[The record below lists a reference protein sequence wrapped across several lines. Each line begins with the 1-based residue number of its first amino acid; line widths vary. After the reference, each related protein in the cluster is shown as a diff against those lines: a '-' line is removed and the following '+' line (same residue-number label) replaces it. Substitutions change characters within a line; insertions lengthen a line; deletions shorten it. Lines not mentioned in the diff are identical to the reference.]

1 MRSGRCWSLT
11 VRGLVNRM
19 RFHRVPALSL
29 VPEARPSPNSCCPTT
44 APVSLSLT
52 VVVAGGVAQDV
63 VGLCESGRVVGE
75 HRTGQ
80 RVGADGVDDA
90 QDLGPVGVVV
100 DVNGDDRAE
109 ELLDHVIGGG
119 PIGPT

>member
-1 MRSGRCWSLT
+1 M
-11 VRGLVNRM
+11 VRGDTQRS
-19 RFHRVPALSL
+19 RFSWEPALSL
-29 VPEARPSPNSCCPTT
+29 VPEARPPPNSCCPTT

-63 VGLCESGRVVGE
+63 VGLCESGRIVGE

-80 RVGADGVDDA
+80 RVGAGSVDDA
-90 QDLGPVGVVV
+90 QDRGPVGVVV

-119 PIGPT
+119 PTGPT